1 MKQKRYNQE
10 FKETIVNLYRS
21 GTPVNQLS
29 SEYGVS
35 EVTIYKWIKV
45 HSPIEGANELT
56 PADISEIQKENLRL
70 KQEVEILK
78 KGYDHIRGKVTNQE
92 IIDHI
97 HVEKTHYPVQ
107 MMCRVL
113 KVPKSTYYQ
122 AANKKPSVYQLENE
136 QLTERIREIHQESDG
151 RYGAPKIHY
160 LLCKEGLKVSIK
172 RVQRLMRQAGIRS
185 TIVKKY
191 RPTPTQGLV
200 EERENH
206 LNQDFQT
213 TSINEKWVADITY
226 IHTLRDGWCYLA
238 SVLDLHSKK
247 IVGYKFSRQMTV
259 ELVKQ
264 ALENA
269 ILSQDPLEGLIVHTD
284 LGTQYTS
291 EVFQNQLKK
300 HGMIASFSRKGCPY
314 DNACMESFHATLKK
328 EEVYRNR
335 YLNFETA
342 KLALFQYIES
352 WYNRKRIHGAI
363 NYLTP
368 DEVERL
374 CRATA

>member
-10 FKETIVNLYRS
+10 FKETIINLYRS

-35 EVTIYKWIKV
+35 EVTIYKWIKM
-45 HSPIEGANELT
+45 HSPIEGTNELT

-70 KQEVEILK
+70 KQEVEIFK
-78 KGYDHIRGKVTNQE
+78 KGYDHIREKVTDQE
-92 IIDHI
+92 VINHI
-97 HVEKTHYPVQ
+97 HVEKAHYSIQ

-113 KVPKSTYYQ
+113 KIPKSTYYQ

-136 QLTERIREIHQESDG
+136 QLTTRIRDIHRESNEL
-151 RYGAPKIHY
+151 YGAPKIHF
-160 LLCKEGLKVSIK
+160 LLCREGWKVSIK
-172 RVQRLMRQAGIRS
+172 RIQRLMRQAGIRS
-185 TIVKKY
+185 TIIKKY
-191 RPTPTQGLV
+191 RPTKTQHLIK
-200 EERENH
+200 ERENH
-206 LNQDFQT
+206 LNQDFQA

-226 IHTLRDGWCYLA
+226 IYTLRDGWCYLA

-259 ELVKQ
+259 ELVTQ

-269 ILSQDPLEGLIVHTD
+269 ILTQEPLEGLIVHTD

-291 EVFQNQLKK
+291 EAFQKQLKK
-300 HGMIASFSRKGCPY
+300 HGIIASFSRKGCPY
-314 DNACMESFHATLKK
+314 DNACIESFHATLKK

-335 YLNFETA
+335 YSNFETA

-374 CRATA
+374 CRSTL